1 MQTKDEP
8 TLNGARNAETGANP
22 VFESTGDVS
31 LNDTER
37 KGDSIN
43 ENEEAAEK

>member
-8 TLNGARNAETGANP
+8 ALNGARNAETGANP